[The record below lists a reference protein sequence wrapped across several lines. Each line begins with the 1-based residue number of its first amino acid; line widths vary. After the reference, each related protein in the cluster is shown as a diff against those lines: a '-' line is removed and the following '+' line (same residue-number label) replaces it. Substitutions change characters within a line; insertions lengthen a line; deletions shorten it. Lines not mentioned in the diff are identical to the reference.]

1 MKNYVDVTIEYAI
14 HVFWGKNLWS
24 NYNFLLFSLKLN
36 AEMKNCVLIFCACC
50 TFRFSRR
57 FLSMIHKIFRV
68 ADLELNIDFHE
79 RLMALLCD
87 ASLFTKKLARSRLW
101 KHPTLWETKISRR
114 INKLMSFNEKAKY
127 FTSAYRFNHCK
138 NISQEQASSTGQH
151 VYTKTEPTIYHC
163 KFD

>member
-1 MKNYVDVTIEYAI
+1 MKNYVDVTVEYAI

-24 NYNFLLFSLKLN
+24 NYSFLLFSLKLT

-57 FLSMIHKIFRV
+57 FLSMNRKIFRV
-68 ADLELNIDFHE
+68 ADLELNIDFYE

-101 KHPTLWETKISRR
+101 KHPTLWETKISRK
-114 INKLMSFNEKAKY
+114 INKLMSLNE
-127 FTSAYRFNHCK
+127 TDT
-138 NISQEQASSTGQH
+138 ISCVCRS
-151 VYTKTEPTIYHC
+151 
-163 KFD
+163 F